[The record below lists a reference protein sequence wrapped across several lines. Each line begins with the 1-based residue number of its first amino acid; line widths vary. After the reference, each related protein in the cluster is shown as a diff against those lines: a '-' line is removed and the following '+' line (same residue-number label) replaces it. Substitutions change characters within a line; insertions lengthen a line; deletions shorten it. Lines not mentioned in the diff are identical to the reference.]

1 MSPTVPIALFGILP
15 VGLAFCGAL
24 SARAGILATLLAG
37 WLFLPVARVS
47 VVGIPDYDKLVATNL
62 AILLGC
68 LVFHGKQLFSFRF
81 SWIDLPM
88 VLWCFAPS
96 FSSLTNDL
104 GAYDAVSV
112 GMRQFLVWAIPYGIG
127 RTFFNTPAALRD
139 VATALVVGGLIYL
152 PLCLAEVRLSPQ
164 LNNWVYGF
172 HQNQF
177 WRNIRFGGFRPVV
190 FMQSGLMVG
199 TWMATATLVAFWS
212 WVTGSKRLM
221 GIPWPAVVVAL
232 LTVTFLCK
240 ALYAILLL
248 IAAIGLLTILR
259 FGRTKLPLVALLC
272 CAPAYMALRS
282 TELVPAESVAEP
294 AAPLFGAD
302 RAQSL
307 EARLL
312 QEDALLE
319 HVSTRPTFGWGG
331 WRRSWPIDPETGEY
345 ELRGLDGM
353 WTIIMGENGMY
364 GLFTVFAMLLAPVAL
379 VLYRFDVTQLNENKY
394 GATAALSVS
403 LLLFS
408 CDCLLNGML
417 NPFYLVLAGALT
429 SLPAPSTA
437 MVTDRATA
445 DPALAFEPI
454 AAQRSLQ
461 WRRPQLRDITTEG
474 QGHA

>member
-1 MSPTVPIALFGILP
+1 
-15 VGLAFCGAL
+15 
-24 SARAGILATLLAG
+24 
-37 WLFLPVARVS
+37 
-47 VVGIPDYDKLVATNL
+47 
-62 AILLGC
+62 
-68 LVFHGKQLFSFRF
+68 
-81 SWIDLPM
+81 
-88 VLWCFAPS
+88 
-96 FSSLTNDL
+96 
-104 GAYDAVSV
+104 
-112 GMRQFLVWAIPYGIG
+112 RQFLVWAIPYGIG

-177 WRNIRFGGFRPVV
+177 WRNVRFGGFRPVV

-212 WVTGSKRLM
+212 WVTGRPKLLGM
-221 GIPWPAVVVAL
+221 PWLLVVAAL
-232 LTVTFLCK
+232 LVVTVLCK

-248 IAAIGLLTILR
+248 IAALVLLTILR
-259 FGRTKLPLVALLC
+259 LGRTKLPLVALLC
-272 CAPAYMALRS
+272 CVPAYMAVRS
-282 TELVPAESVAEP
+282 TETVSAEFVAEP

-312 QEDALLE
+312 QEDALLD

-345 ELRGLDGM
+345 ELRGLDGL
-353 WTIIMGENGMY
+353 WTIVMGENGTY
-364 GLFTVFAMLLAPVAL
+364 GLFTLFGMLLAPVAL
-379 VLYRFDVTQLNENKY
+379 VLYRFDADQLNQNEY

-403 LLLFS
+403 LLLFC

-417 NPFYLVLAGALT
+417 NPFYLVLAGALS
-429 SLPAPSTA
+429 SLPAPSA
-437 MVTDRATA
+437 VTEATTTPQA
-445 DPALAFEPI
+445 SYQPAPMPV
-454 AAQRSLQ
+454 QRSLQ
-461 WRRPQLRDITTEG
+461 WQRPQLGDLAGEG
-474 QGHA
+474 SGHA